1 MGYPCWQLATECG
14 RPVKCLAFTKDF
26 TGRTHPPTCSVVDS
40 TDTERLEIARAELH
54 AMLEES
60 DLDGVILLVFA
71 NKQDMKGALNAAQI
85 GDALGLASIKDRP
98 WSIQETSALAGR
110 GLTEGFDWLV
120 GAINSSGKA

>member
-1 MGYPCWQLATECG
+1 
-14 RPVKCLAFTKDF
+14 
-26 TGRTHPPTCSVVDS
+26 
-40 TDTERLEIARAELH
+40 
-54 AMLEES
+54 MLEES

-120 GAINSSGKA
+120 GAINASGKA

>member
-1 MGYPCWQLATECG
+1 MHVTPASLSFPLSLLASLGSIT
-14 RPVKCLAFTKDF
+14 VVAFSLLLLLY
-26 TGRTHPPTCSVVDS
+26 CSVVDS